1 MKRFLALVVVLGLSG
16 CATTTQYVPLK
27 VTENSCQVT
36 EVKPSG
42 FSTLT
47 IAVCWDQDKKPIG
60 MTGAG
65 GRPVVDVPLAVLG
78 VGGMVGAGALIGN
91 GLGKQQV
98 TVSP

>member
-1 MKRFLALVVVLGLSG
+1 MKRALALVAALGVSG
-16 CATTTQYVPLK
+16 CGITTQHVSLK

-42 FSTLT
+42 FSTLAF
-47 IAVCWDQDKKPIG
+47 AVCWDQDKRPIG

-65 GRPVVDVPLAVLG
+65 GRPVIDVPLAVLG
-78 VGGMVGAGALIGN
+78 VGGMVGAGVLIGN